1 MKKNDVIKY
10 LRDLFNFTVDNEL
23 TMNDIMQEISNLNDF
38 NSFIQFSKERLK
50 YSKYEYLNGYQKF
63 VSIANDY
70 RKENKPKLNA
80 DEDYKVR
87 LYSEKLYSR
96 VNYVFEEIDYRTKIG
111 MDINDKRINMFLYN
125 EFGEDQKALEVLN
138 KIGNRSEIL
147 NKLRSDRNG
156 LLDHIKRIV
165 YSLSL
170 KSKYPQIENK
180 DKNTHNRTETMLKHL
195 VNKNEY

>member
-180 DKNTHNRTETMLKHL
+180 DKNTHSKTETMLKHL